1 MGSYPRTLAQVVP
14 AQVVSGAA
22 TVRERRLAAVAVAVA
37 GDAAFRYFYVD
48 AYADRGMR
56 GGSTGYRPGPA
67 GEWVRATFRHYRWV
81 EGVGVNGVASVR
93 ADGLAAH
100 GTVTVADGAGA
111 PVVVSFS
118 WTTTGPHAVASVQ
131 VGAAVLRMPAP

>member
-1 MGSYPRTLAQVVP
+1 M
-14 AQVVSGAA
+14 VSGAA
-22 TVRERRLAAVAVAVA
+22 SLRERRLAAVAVAVA

-100 GTVTVADGAGA
+100 GT
-111 PVVVSFS
+111 
-118 WTTTGPHAVASVQ
+118 
-131 VGAAVLRMPAP
+131 

>member
-1 MGSYPRTLAQVVP
+1 M
-14 AQVVSGAA
+14 
-22 TVRERRLAAVAVAVA
+22 
-37 GDAAFRYFYVD
+37 D

-100 GTVTVADGAGA
+100 GTVTVSDGAGA

-118 WTTTGPHAVASVQ
+118 WTTTGPHAVATVQ